1 MPPGA
6 AKGRSSFSSRVVLQE
21 EEEEDGRNKEAA
33 AGGAGSSIK
42 KRAPNFDS
50 AEDVVI
56 ARCWRNM
63 TNDAKTGTDQ
73 TSDAFW
79 QRLFLKFTTVMI
91 EEQKRTQAEVN
102 NHRSWKTLRSRW
114 RRCIQ
119 KETMLFASVYRRVRA
134 QEKSGW
140 NEDDYQKEAMTRYRA
155 MNGKNKDF
163 AYLECWKVLKD
174 EPKFML
180 MMKQTPND
188 EGVPAIV
195 LTENENTGA
204 ADTEGEASAVT
215 SVSEGQQGNK
225 VRRST
230 GSFSNINGP
239 PIGPSGR
246 PMGVKKTKLG
256 LKEALAVATHQR
268 DIATERHEEVAELL
282 TRIGARMNQLANRID
297 VQSSFLGSFVFLQMG
312 ETAKA
317 HALADS
323 GRNDLIVS
331 KSGEEETNKMMD
343 AYEEEDVDVDVDE
356 DDEDND
362 PDDENEKEN
371 RNEDESLKKKP
382 EKSETLVTFRLLG
395 EEGRR
400 ITERRPSPSLDIVQL
415 DAGVEGLK
423 KLEER
428 SIALIFLRM
437 LARRWRTSLNI
448 QSTVALAVARH
459 SVVVLVE
466 LENQLTSTFV
476 ILV

>member
-1 MPPGA
+1 
-6 AKGRSSFSSRVVLQE
+6 
-21 EEEEDGRNKEAA
+21 
-33 AGGAGSSIK
+33 
-42 KRAPNFDS
+42 
-50 AEDVVI
+50 
-56 ARCWRNM
+56 
-63 TNDAKTGTDQ
+63 
-73 TSDAFW
+73 
-79 QRLFLKFTTVMI
+79 
-91 EEQKRTQAEVN
+91 
-102 NHRSWKTLRSRW
+102 
-114 RRCIQ
+114 
-119 KETMLFASVYRRVRA
+119 
-134 QEKSGW
+134 
-140 NEDDYQKEAMTRYRA
+140 
-155 MNGKNKDF
+155 
-163 AYLECWKVLKD
+163 
-174 EPKFML
+174 
-180 MMKQTPND
+180 
-188 EGVPAIV
+188 
-195 LTENENTGA
+195 
-204 ADTEGEASAVT
+204 
-215 SVSEGQQGNK
+215 
-225 VRRST
+225 
-230 GSFSNINGP
+230 
-239 PIGPSGR
+239 
-246 PMGVKKTKLG
+246 MGVKKTKLG

-448 QSTVALAVARH
+448 QSTVALAVTRH

-466 LENQLTSTFV
+466 LENQLTITFV
-476 ILV
+476 MLV